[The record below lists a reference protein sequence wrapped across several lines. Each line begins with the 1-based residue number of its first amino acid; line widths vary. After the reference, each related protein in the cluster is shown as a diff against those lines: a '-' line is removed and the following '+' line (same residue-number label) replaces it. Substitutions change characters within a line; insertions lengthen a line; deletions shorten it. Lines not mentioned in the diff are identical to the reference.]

1 MGDESLY
8 KSVLKDL
15 NDIISG
21 SADFEKIGY
30 ILMEFLHPEYNFK
43 KPEGG
48 QGTKDGGYDGRDLIR
63 KAKLACSIDKN
74 YTAKIQMEIE
84 KSLKNGDKQLFYL
97 SNQKIPEVI
106 KNKFYSNND
115 NTGIELFISGIDELS
130 RELDNYFFN
139 HYNPELY
146 DLLHLSF
153 LKVGE
158 YYRRGDAK
166 PFDNIYNCNIY
177 KKKIVI
183 IDRRIYYN
191 YNKNAEAKISEN
203 PLLEHILTQCSER
216 QSNYFDHIILSGIGC
231 LGKSF
236 LMKIT
241 YNTLIEEFSN
251 KSNYSQY
258 QFIPFVQFLELKYY
272 YPSIIGNKVKN
283 DIDPFL
289 FFLDGIDELNE
300 SKKIDLNNELQTI
313 ISNNKR
319 VHFIIAGRNSSF
331 SYLDIL
337 HNSIQLHLEK
347 FIDFDDEEL
356 MNLIYDYRGTPI
368 ADLLSIPTY
377 RNFVLEK
384 RISKNARLDEFYT
397 LLVQNSL
404 MKDKERNDYS
414 NQITPR
420 KNSEININDIILALS
435 EFCYKLFM
443 DGKNVFTENEL
454 KEYFI
459 NENHYI
465 FILYSSIIDYQDKN
479 NISFISSS
487 YYEYFISIALSTKDK
502 KTVLQIFFSRGK
514 IRIPLIDILIQFLNY
529 SKTKSKELYICIK
542 KNMLKDNIACILLC
556 EFDSILNY
564 ERYNYFKSIFR
575 KYKKEKWLIYYG
587 RFHQSYGPLKNIDNM
602 AQQMQQLLTNSYK
615 LKAINFL
622 KNEIMNYL
630 LNPTKND
637 VYSFGNAVILLLPS
651 FIKDLWL
658 KEEQKVLKDIALPII
673 KFFLFN
679 DLSNELNALLSE
691 KFIFDWYEVFN
702 WTIGWEQRDWELF
715 YEDIAG
721 CTCNLLSEITDDNDF
736 TIKFNIFSI
745 FYNDACIKS
754 LLFPIARYAMKNI
767 YPKGYGMASFVSD
780 EITDE
785 NETPMIKTDDRTYIL
800 SHLLE
805 NMDLNTS
812 NILDLLIFAQEND
825 LYESLKDTHESIII
839 ILEDKLYNNIFSL
852 NTIDYKIFSDYYFS
866 VEKHG
871 FNDRLFQS
879 AQTEQLDNLKDF
891 LVKEVIQKEV
901 IKLGVGHFL
910 HNLINLT
917 NKEHSFMLLCLIK
930 EKLSQNIYKDTV
942 YYVYNNTNHILNKA
956 EYTIREYNT
965 LFKEEIQKETER
977 EKKLEKIKKEMETV
991 KNNDISL
998 ILNQDAMIIEL
1009 HRINA
1014 FLISQ
1019 PKEEKYKTDYGKI
1032 YELKHESILRMFP
1045 YDYPNCEAPIFS
1057 ESAIGIMEDFY
1068 RDNIINIDIIIKELK
1083 EGLFKD
1089 EFFYLY
1095 FYWFYIRKTQNI
1107 DNSDLQKV
1115 TANPDLVQKI
1125 IESMNNDV
1133 YEKFAKKPQE
1143 YFEYNHYQWLI
1154 PFFYYYENLLNNV
1167 PPAWMQLDHIL
1178 KLIVTPEPSK
1188 ERTVRISTD
1197 VSLNWLIDK
1206 FPIIKPNQIVEQ
1218 GLKIIESV
1226 KDPFSRLQI
1235 AKYLLDYYA
1244 SNEQNILT
1252 DKIMDFIIITTK
1264 KLFEIKEIMHKYLEF
1279 QYIGLFWTKC
1289 NSNYI
1294 DRLFPKLTIS
1304 DITSTIKRSDKNA
1317 DYQYRKYVLLYC
1329 SVNATNEQKIRMI
1342 NEIKNDFKD
1351 TLLSDRETD
1360 EIHSFLASLGVE
1372 DSIRFIIKSYING
1385 KSIHSRFSFNNY
1397 PLGFMNQSNSLLN
1410 DFIDLFL
1417 YSNAKSTERRSII
1430 FNIAQDGIKQHLN
1443 KENFK
1448 ILEKRL
1454 IKEIKKLNE
1463 KSSWKSEYFNEFL
1476 LQMEQ
1481 LVYP

>member
-1 MGDESLY
+1 MGNESLY
-8 KSVLKDL
+8 FTALERLSF
-15 NDIISG
+15 ITSG
-21 SADFEKIGY
+21 SADFEKIGR
-30 ILMEFLHPEYNFK
+30 ILMEFLYPEYNFK
-43 KPEGG
+43 TPEGG
-48 QGTKDGGYDGRDLIR
+48 QGTRDGGYDGRDLMK
-63 KAKLACSIDKN
+63 KAKLACSIEEDYKV
-74 YTAKIQMEIE
+74 KIQIEIE

-97 SNQKIPEVI
+97 SNQKISEVE
-106 KNKFYSNND
+106 KNKIYAKNS
-115 NTGIELFISGIDELS
+115 NTGIELSISGIDELS
-130 RELDNYFFN
+130 EELDNYFFD

-146 DLLHLSF
+146 DLLYLPF
-153 LKVGE
+153 LKIGE

-166 PFDNIYNCNIY
+166 PFDNIYNGNIY
-177 KKKIVI
+177 KKQIVI
-183 IDRRIYYN
+183 IDKRTYYN
-191 YNKNAEAKISEN
+191 YNNIAEAKISKN
-203 PLLEHILTQCSER
+203 PLLEYILTQCSER

-236 LMKIT
+236 LMKMT

-251 KSNYSQY
+251 KSNYSKY
-258 QFIPFVQFLELKYY
+258 QFIPFVQFSELKYY
-272 YPSIIGNKVKN
+272 YPGTIGNKIYN
-283 DIDPFL
+283 NIDPLL
-289 FFLDGIDELNE
+289 FFLDGLDELNE

-319 VHFIIAGRNSSF
+319 VHFIMSGRNSSF
-331 SYLDIL
+331 MYLDIL

-368 ADLLSIPTY
+368 ADLLPIPTY

-404 MKDKERNDYS
+404 IKDKERNDYS

-454 KEYFI
+454 KENFI

-465 FILYSSIIDYQDKN
+465 FILYSSIIDYHDKN
-479 NISFISSS
+479 NISFITSF
-487 YYEYFISIALSTKDK
+487 YYEYFISIALSTKNK
-502 KTVLQIFFSRGK
+502 KTVLQIFFTRGK
-514 IRIPLIDILIQFLNY
+514 IRIPLIDILMRFLNY

-556 EFDSILNY
+556 EFDSILDY

-602 AQQMQQLLTNSYK
+602 AQQMQKLLTNSYK

-622 KNEIMNYL
+622 KNEIINYL

-637 VYSFGNAVILLLPS
+637 VYSFGNAVILSLPS
-651 FIKDLWL
+651 FIKDLWS

-691 KFIFDWYEVFN
+691 KFIFDWYKVFN

-715 YEDIAG
+715 YENIVG
-721 CTCNLLSEITDDNDF
+721 CTCNLLSEISDDNDF

-745 FYNDACIKS
+745 FYHDECIKP

-805 NMDLNTS
+805 NMDLNPS

-825 LYESLKDTHESIII
+825 LYESLRDTYESLII
-839 ILEDKLYNNIFSL
+839 ILEDKLYNNIISL
-852 NTIDYKIFSDYYFS
+852 NAIDYQKFSDYYFS

-879 AQTEQLDNLKDF
+879 DQTEQLDNLKDF
-891 LVKEVIQKEV
+891 LVKEVIQKGV
-901 IKLGVGHFL
+901 KKWGVGHFL

-917 NKEHSFMLLCLIK
+917 NKEHSLILLCLIK
-930 EKLSQNIYKDTV
+930 ERLSQNIYKDTL

-956 EYTIREYNT
+956 EYAIREYNT
-965 LFKEEIQKETER
+965 LYKEEIQKETER

-991 KNNDISL
+991 RNNDISL
-998 ILNQDAMIIEL
+998 MLNQDAMIIEL

-1014 FLISQ
+1014 FLVSQ
-1019 PKEEKYKTDYGKI
+1019 PKEEKNKTNYGKI
-1032 YELKHESILRMFP
+1032 YELKHESILRMFS
-1045 YDYPNCEAPIFS
+1045 YDYPKCEAPIFS

-1068 RDNIINIDIIIKELK
+1068 RDNIINIDLIIKELK
-1083 EGLFKD
+1083 ESLFKD
-1089 EFFYLY
+1089 EFFYIY
-1095 FYWFYIRKTQNI
+1095 FYWFYIRKIQNT
-1107 DNSDLQKV
+1107 DNSDIQKV
-1115 TANPDLVQKI
+1115 TTNTDLVQKI
-1125 IESMNNDV
+1125 IESMNKDA

-1143 YFEYNHYQWLI
+1143 YFEYNHYLWLI
-1154 PFFYYYENLLNNV
+1154 PFFYYYENLLNNI

-1178 KLIVTPEPSK
+1178 KLIVTLEPSK
-1188 ERTVRISTD
+1188 ERYVRISTD
-1197 VSLNWLIDK
+1197 VSLNWLVEK
-1206 FPIIKPNQIVEQ
+1206 FPTIKPSQIVEH

-1235 AKYLLDYYA
+1235 AKYFLDYYA
-1244 SNEQNILT
+1244 SNEQNSLT
-1252 DKIMDFIIITTK
+1252 DQIMNFIIITTR
-1264 KLFEIKEIMHKYLEF
+1264 KLFQIKEVKHKYLEF

-1304 DITSTIKRSDKNA
+1304 DIISAIKMSDESA

-1351 TLLSDRETD
+1351 TLLSDKETV

-1372 DSIRFIIKSYING
+1372 DSIRFVIKSYING
-1385 KSIHSRFSFNNY
+1385 KSIHSRFRLNNY
-1397 PLGFMNQSNSLLN
+1397 PLGFINQSNNLLN

-1417 YSNAKSTERRSII
+1417 YSNAESTERRDIL
-1430 FNIAQDGIKQHLN
+1430 FNIAQNGIKQHLN
-1443 KENFK
+1443 KENYK
-1448 ILEKRL
+1448 ILERRL
-1454 IKEIKKLNE
+1454 IKEIKKFKD
-1463 KSSWKSEYFNEFL
+1463 KSSWKSEFFNEFL

-1481 LVYP
+1481 FVYP